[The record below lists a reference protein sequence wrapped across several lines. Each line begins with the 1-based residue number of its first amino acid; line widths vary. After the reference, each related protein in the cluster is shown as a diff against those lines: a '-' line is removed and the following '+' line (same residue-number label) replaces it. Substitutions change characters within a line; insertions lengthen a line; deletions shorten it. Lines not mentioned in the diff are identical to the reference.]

1 MNNKNSSLWV
11 SGLLTGAVLGYYLYK
26 NRDKM
31 PEQKEKLKTLIS
43 DLKDVAA
50 DLKSR
55 IVTTGNEAISATKS
69 AIDTAKDTARDTA
82 KDVAKDY

>member
-1 MNNKNSSLWV
+1 MNNKNSSLWI

-43 DLKDVAA
+43 DLKEVAL
-50 DLKSR
+50 DLKTK
-55 IVTTGNEAISATKS
+55 IVTTGNEAVNATKS

-82 KDVAKDY
+82 KDVARDY

>member
-1 MNNKNSSLWV
+1 MSNKSSSLWI

-43 DLKDVAA
+43 DLKEVAL
-50 DLKSR
+50 DLKTR
-55 IVTTGNEAISATKS
+55 IASTADEAVSATKS
-69 AIDTAKDTARDTA
+69 AIGTAKDSARDTA
-82 KDVAKDY
+82 KDVTRNY

>member
-11 SGLLTGAVLGYYLYK
+11 TGLLTGAVLGYYLYK

-43 DLKDVAA
+43 DLERGSCGFENSNCSV
-50 DLKSR
+50 
-55 IVTTGNEAISATKS
+55 
-69 AIDTAKDTARDTA
+69 
-82 KDVAKDY
+82 

>member
-43 DLKDVAA
+43 DLKEVAV

-55 IVTTGNEAISATKS
+55 IVTTGNEAVNATKS
-69 AIDTAKDTARDTA
+69 AFDNAKDSARDTA
-82 KDVAKDY
+82 KDLAKDY